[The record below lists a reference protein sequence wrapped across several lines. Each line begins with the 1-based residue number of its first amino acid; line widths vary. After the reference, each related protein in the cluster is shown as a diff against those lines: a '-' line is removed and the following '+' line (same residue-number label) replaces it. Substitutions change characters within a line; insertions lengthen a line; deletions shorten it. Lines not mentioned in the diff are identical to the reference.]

1 MTVPIST
8 IVSVS
13 VTRSTRTVTQAGF
26 GVAMIFGTTGSFASG
41 LVRTYNNMTD
51 VAVDFTSGNDEYK
64 AANALFSQ
72 TPAPEEVKITQRL
85 AAVSQIQTI
94 VFDADIILANS
105 IACSIDGTALA
116 ATPFNATNAQ
126 TLTDFA
132 ALIQATD
139 GVTTAVSDG
148 VHTITVTA
156 AVAGV
161 PVTISGVLVTGGL
174 TQAAAV
180 TTATTPNVGM
190 AEDITAIRLVDDD
203 WYGCLCMDRTAV
215 VVGVTAKS
223 IEAMPKLFISCSDAV
238 DIYDATKTT
247 DIAYILSAANY
258 DRTSIIFNETP
269 ADFPDAAWFGRM
281 LPTDPG
287 SATWMFKT
295 LSGITGSNSLS
306 TTEINAILAKNA
318 NLMVEAGGID
328 ITEEATVAS
337 GEYLDIMRGID
348 WLTAR
353 MQENIYQELVTSDKI
368 AYTDAGIA
376 IIENLVRK
384 TILNGISVGLLT
396 PDPDTFDG
404 EPFLVGVPLVKDV
417 STTDKGTRTLNNVTW
432 QATLQGAIHK
442 VVISGRVEL

>member
-1 MTVPIST
+1 
-8 IVSVS
+8 
-13 VTRSTRTVTQAGF
+13 
-26 GVAMIFGTTGSFASG
+26 
-41 LVRTYNNMTD
+41 
-51 VAVDFTSGNDEYK
+51 
-64 AANALFSQ
+64 
-72 TPAPEEVKITQRL
+72 
-85 AAVSQIQTI
+85 
-94 VFDADIILANS
+94 
-105 IACSIDGTALA
+105 
-116 ATPFNATNAQ
+116 
-126 TLTDFA
+126 
-132 ALIQATD
+132 
-139 GVTTAVSDG
+139 
-148 VHTITVTA
+148 
-156 AVAGV
+156 
-161 PVTISGVLVTGGL
+161 
-174 TQAAAV
+174 
-180 TTATTPNVGM
+180 
-190 AEDITAIRLVDDD
+190 
-203 WYGCLCMDRTAV
+203 
-215 VVGVTAKS
+215 
-223 IEAMPKLFISCSDAV
+223 
-238 DIYDATKTT
+238 
-247 DIAYILSAANY
+247 
-258 DRTSIIFNETP
+258 
-269 ADFPDAAWFGRM
+269 M